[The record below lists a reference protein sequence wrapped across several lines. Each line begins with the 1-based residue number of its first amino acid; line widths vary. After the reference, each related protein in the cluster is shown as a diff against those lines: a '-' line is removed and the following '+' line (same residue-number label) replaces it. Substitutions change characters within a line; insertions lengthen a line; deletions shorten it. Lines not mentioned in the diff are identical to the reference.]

1 MKNVFSNNK
10 SSNNNTETKAMI
22 WDYLGLLGKTFMAG
36 AAVVGAVKAVEGCI
50 EAEKDF
56 NKKYIG

>member
-1 MKNVFSNNK
+1 MFSNNNK
-10 SSNNNTETKAMI
+10 SNKTNSNETKAMV
-22 WDYLGLLGKTFMAG
+22 WDYLSLLGKTFMAG